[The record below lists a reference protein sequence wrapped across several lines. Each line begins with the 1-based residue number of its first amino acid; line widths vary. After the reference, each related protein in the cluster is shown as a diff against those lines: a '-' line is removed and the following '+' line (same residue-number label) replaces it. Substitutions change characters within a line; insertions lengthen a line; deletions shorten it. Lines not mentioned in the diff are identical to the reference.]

1 MDSHDVGRDRGGAVR
16 ALSTVCCKVLVMGI
30 DSDLLY
36 PLTEQQELAAMIPGS
51 IMKVIRTINGHDGFL
66 LEQDQVSEGIK
77 ALLSSL

>member
-1 MDSHDVGRDRGGAVR
+1 MGRGRGGADR
-16 ALSTVCCKVLVMGI
+16 ALSTIQCRVLVMGI

-51 IMKVIRTINGHDGFL
+51 IMKVIHTHNGHDGFL